1 MGGETYSF
9 ATPKIKKL
17 AKEEEKKKERKKVM
31 SYRWQVLPLVGND
44 AIKSYPRIS
53 KGLNFRWR
61 RL

>member
-1 MGGETYSF
+1 MVGETYSF
-9 ATPKIKKL
+9 ATPKIKKTSQRGR
-17 AKEEEKKKERKKVM
+17 EKERKKVM